1 MFLLLFPDVVCTNQ
15 HKAAGSQKDQ
25 DDEKTSEDATLETEN
40 QEEDLED
47 TVVQEL
53 KPEQLDSRKFSHK
66 GKGCCGLPLWFSSTT
81 SQSLSSSSP
90 PEGADSS
97 EMELQSLEDNV
108 EEDKWREGQ
117 NSRERQ
123 TERTRESTYH
133 TDPELLL
140 MDNMQVGICISQ
152 DWTLVEEAW
161 WNAFPHNS

>member
-1 MFLLLFPDVVCTNQ
+1 MRFPDVVCTNQ

-25 DDEKTSEDATLETEN
+25 DDEKTSEDATLETDN
-40 QEEDLED
+40 QDEDLES

-53 KPEQLDSRKFSHK
+53 KPEQLDLRKVSHK
-66 GKGCCGLPLWFSSTT
+66 GKRCCGLPLCEVVLLN
-81 SQSLSSSSP
+81 QSLSSSSP

-97 EMELQSLEDNV
+97 EMELQSLEDNM

-117 NSRERQ
+117 NSREQQ

-140 MDNMQVGICISQ
+140 MDNMPVGICISQ
-152 DWTLVEEAW
+152 D
-161 WNAFPHNS
+161 